1 MSLSSRNGFQHLSLV
16 FNLQSDVIVNTIS
29 EDLDLSK
36 GAVSRALLNTA
47 GPQLQAEICSTM
59 REFGTSRLNPGDLVP
74 TNGYNLHCQKV
85 FQTVCPFW
93 NGGFRSEDEVTPDFV
108 DI

>member
-1 MSLSSRNGFQHLSLV
+1 MSVSSRDGFQHLSLV
-16 FNLQSDVIVNTIS
+16 FILQSDVIVNTIS
-29 EDLDLSK
+29 GDLDLSK

-47 GPQLQAEICSTM
+47 GSQLQAEIRSSIRTH
-59 REFGTSRLNPGDLVP
+59 GTSRLSPGDLVA

-85 FQTVCPFW
+85 FHTVCPLW
-93 NGGFRSEDEVTPDFV
+93 NGGTRSEDEVTPDFV